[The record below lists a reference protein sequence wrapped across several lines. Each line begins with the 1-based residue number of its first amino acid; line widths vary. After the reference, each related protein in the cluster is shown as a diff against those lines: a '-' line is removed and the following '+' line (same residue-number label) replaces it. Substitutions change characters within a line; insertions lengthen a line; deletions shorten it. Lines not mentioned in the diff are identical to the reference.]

1 MCDLIFDQSA
11 HSIFARCQAP
21 VVFRRL
27 VFSEFLRRSFRESKL
42 RFKFINKM
50 ETSWS
55 RFVEITD
62 EELIEFVEEQ
72 ENTNKKRKTAY
83 ELFKNFIQTSNPSLF
98 CSTSLHKFSPQ
109 VMNNH
114 LSKFIFAVRK
124 KDDSDYGPTSLR
136 GFLSSIQRYPKK
148 QNYGFTI
155 FTDAVFKTAMATLR
169 AKQNELKAKGLG
181 SMHRTSDSLTEEE
194 ICKSLCF
201 PMPMVGGFFV

>member
-1 MCDLIFDQSA
+1 MWDLIFDQSA
-11 HSIFARCQAP
+11 HSIFARRQAL

-27 VFSEFLRRSFRESKL
+27 VFSEFLRWSFRESKL

-98 CSTSLHKFSPQ
+98 CSTSLHKLNSSLP
-109 VMNNH
+109 
-114 LSKFIFAVRK
+114 LEK
-124 KDDSDYGPTSLR
+124 KMT
-136 GFLSSIQRYPKK
+136 
-148 QNYGFTI
+148 
-155 FTDAVFKTAMATLR
+155 
-169 AKQNELKAKGLG
+169 
-181 SMHRTSDSLTEEE
+181 
-194 ICKSLCF
+194 
-201 PMPMVGGFFV
+201 